1 MQQLDLRY
9 TKPKH
14 KKKMSAK
21 RKESLCGYL
30 FILVPVLGFFLFT
43 AWALGYSFFMSFT
56 DFNAIKGTYK
66 FIGFA
71 NYIEIF
77 HEEAFRDAILNTV
90 LMLLSIPIG
99 VFFGLLLAVYLKKL
113 AKGRTFLTV
122 LFYLPAVTSTIAILI
137 VFKELF
143 RSGESGLINSIFGL
157 KLNWISNDPWLIKIA
172 IIIKNV
178 WASLGGTMILYLA
191 GLNNISESYYEVARV
206 NGASK
211 LRQFVD
217 ITMPMTGNTSFYL
230 IVTGVIGG
238 LQSYAD
244 STVLGSGYAG
254 ARTIVYYIWS
264 YGINQSRYGW
274 ASAAS
279 VLLFI
284 AILIITII
292 LFSKSNVFKDVR
304 E

>member
-21 RKESLCGYL
+21 RKESLCAYL

-172 IIIKNV
+172 IVIKNV

>member
-1 MQQLDLRY
+1 MQQLNLRY

-21 RKESLCGYL
+21 KKESLCAYL

-113 AKGRTFLTV
+113 ANT
-122 LFYLPAVTSTIAILI
+122 LPP
-137 VFKELF
+137 K
-143 RSGESGLINSIFGL
+143 
-157 KLNWISNDPWLIKIA
+157 K
-172 IIIKNV
+172 
-178 WASLGGTMILYLA
+178 
-191 GLNNISESYYEVARV
+191 
-206 NGASK
+206 
-211 LRQFVD
+211 
-217 ITMPMTGNTSFYL
+217 
-230 IVTGVIGG
+230 
-238 LQSYAD
+238 
-244 STVLGSGYAG
+244 
-254 ARTIVYYIWS
+254 
-264 YGINQSRYGW
+264 
-274 ASAAS
+274 
-279 VLLFI
+279 
-284 AILIITII
+284 
-292 LFSKSNVFKDVR
+292 
-304 E
+304 

>member
-1 MQQLDLRY
+1 MQQLNLRY

-21 RKESLCGYL
+21 KKESLCAYL

-143 RSGESGLINSIFGL
+143 RSGESGLINNIFGL

-172 IIIKNV
+172 IIVKNV

-206 NGASK
+206 SGSSK

-284 AILIITII
+284 AILIITIV
-292 LFSKSNVFKDVR
+292 LFSFFFWS
-304 E
+304 

>member
-21 RKESLCGYL
+21 RKESLCAYL

-217 ITMPMTGNTSFYL
+217 VTMPMTGNTSFYL

>member
-21 RKESLCGYL
+21 RKESLCAYL

>member
-1 MQQLDLRY
+1 MQQLNLRY

-21 RKESLCGYL
+21 KKESLCAYL

-172 IIIKNV
+172 IIVKNV
-178 WASLGGTMILYLA
+178 WTSLGGTMILYLA
-191 GLNNISESYYEVARV
+191 GLNNISESYYEVAQV
-206 NGASK
+206 SGSSK

-284 AILIITII
+284 AILIITIV